1 MTESLTHVLLPAD
14 NRVLKDVRRFY
25 PAGRVERFTNGIN
38 VYYCYVVP
46 EKGLPQPVSIPVWE
60 RGQFVHYPVD
70 ELHGRLYSVNLKA
83 DLDLE
88 LVWIDGQA
96 LHLPALEWLLLQI
109 LLLNGYTY
117 VSRRMLLAIL
127 ERQTGKMMQDNTLS
141 VHIARLRRALGVHEG
156 QSYIVTEPGKGY
168 RWRFPVSRTLEP
180 EMKKNELM
188 AI

>member
-1 MTESLTHVLLPAD
+1 MELTCITAMWCLRRDCRSLCPFLSGNAD
-14 NRVLKDVRRFY
+14 
-25 PAGRVERFTNGIN
+25 
-38 VYYCYVVP
+38 
-46 EKGLPQPVSIPVWE
+46 
-60 RGQFVHYPVD
+60 
-70 ELHGRLYSVNLKA
+70 
-83 DLDLE
+83 